1 MTADLPDRQRTP
13 VSARALNMWLRDA
26 QTKTGVGEKRIG
38 WLLASTVAVAA
49 LQRALGDDEEPL
61 FLLKGGLFMEFHLG
75 LDARVTKDV
84 DALFRGEVERF
95 ESALDTAISEPWGPF
110 TLQRTA
116 IEEITGA
123 RPLAKP
129 RRFDLK
135 LLIKG
140 TVWRRIK
147 VEISFPEG
155 HIADGLES
163 VPTPRA
169 GFFGISTPDHL
180 SGIAMAYQVAQK
192 LHACTDPDDP
202 PEFLNDRVR
211 DVVDLLLI
219 RDRFYGGLAAID
231 VRAACVDVFSARAAE
246 ASEVGQPVRRWP
258 PVLAVPNEE
267 WVRAYPALAES
278 VDISLTLDQAVSALN
293 DWILSMERLGP

>member
-26 QTKTGVGEKRIG
+26 QTRTGVGEKRIG

-49 LQRALGDDEEPL
+49 LQRALGADEEPL

-84 DALFRGEVERF
+84 DALFRGGVERF
-95 ESALDTAISEPWGPF
+95 ESALDAAISEPWGPF

-123 RPLAKP
+123 RRLAKP

-169 GFFGISTPDHL
+169 GFFGITTPDHL

-293 DWILSMERLGP
+293 DWIVSMERLSP

>member
-26 QTKTGVGEKRIG
+26 QTRTGVGEKRIG

-49 LQRALGDDEEPL
+49 LQRALGADEEPL

-84 DALFRGEVERF
+84 DALFRGGVERF
-95 ESALDTAISEPWGPF
+95 ESALDAAISEPWGPF

-123 RPLAKP
+123 RRLAKP

-169 GFFGISTPDHL
+169 GFFGITTPDHL

-267 WVRAYPALAES
+267 WARAYPALAES

-293 DWILSMERLGP
+293 DWIVSMERLSP

>member
-26 QTKTGVGEKRIG
+26 QTRTGVGEKRIG

-84 DALFRGEVERF
+84 DALFRGGVERF
-95 ESALDTAISEPWGPF
+95 ESALDAAISEPWGPF

-169 GFFGISTPDHL
+169 GFFGITTPDHL

-219 RDRFYGGLAAID
+219 RDRFYGGQAAID
-231 VRAACVDVFSARAAE
+231 VRAACVDVFNARATE

>member
-26 QTKTGVGEKRIG
+26 QTRTGVGEKRIG

-49 LQRALGDDEEPL
+49 LQRALGADEEPL

-84 DALFRGEVERF
+84 DALFRGGVERF
-95 ESALDTAISEPWGPF
+95 ESALDAAISEPWGPF

-123 RPLAKP
+123 RRLAKP

-169 GFFGISTPDHL
+169 GFFGIPTPDHL

-293 DWILSMERLGP
+293 DWIVSMERLSP

>member
-26 QTKTGVGEKRIG
+26 QTRTGVGEKRIG
-38 WLLASTVAVAA
+38 WLLAATVAVAA
-49 LQRALGDDEEPL
+49 LQRALGADEEPL

-84 DALFRGEVERF
+84 DALFRGGVERF
-95 ESALDTAISEPWGPF
+95 ESALDAAISEPWGPF

-123 RPLAKP
+123 RRLAKP

-169 GFFGISTPDHL
+169 GFFGITTPDHL

-246 ASEVGQPVRRWP
+246 ASEVGQQVRRWP

-293 DWILSMERLGP
+293 DWIVSMERLSP

>member
-26 QTKTGVGEKRIG
+26 QTRTGVGEKRIG

-84 DALFRGEVERF
+84 DALFRGGVERF
-95 ESALDTAISEPWGPF
+95 ESALDAAISEPWGPF

-155 HIADGLES
+155 HIADGLEP

-169 GFFGISTPDHL
+169 GFFGITTPDHL

-293 DWILSMERLGP
+293 DWILSMERLSP

>member
-26 QTKTGVGEKRIG
+26 QTRTGVGEKRIG

-49 LQRALGDDEEPL
+49 LQRALGADEEPL

-84 DALFRGEVERF
+84 DALFRGGVERF
-95 ESALDTAISEPWGPF
+95 ESALDAAISEPWGPF

-123 RPLAKP
+123 RRLAKP

-155 HIADGLES
+155 DVSWTAEWEHFVATLAGEVEPLGTLADARYAWARVE
-163 VPTPRA
+163 
-169 GFFGISTPDHL
+169 D
-180 SGIAMAYQVAQK
+180 AYATSPYAQM
-192 LHACTDPDDP
+192 
-202 PEFLNDRVR
+202 R
-211 DVVDLLLI
+211 DEI
-219 RDRFYGGLAAID
+219 FR
-231 VRAACVDVFSARAAE
+231 
-246 ASEVGQPVRRWP
+246 
-258 PVLAVPNEE
+258 
-267 WVRAYPALAES
+267 
-278 VDISLTLDQAVSALN
+278 
-293 DWILSMERLGP
+293 

>member
-26 QTKTGVGEKRIG
+26 QTRTGVGEKRIG

-49 LQRALGDDEEPL
+49 LQRALGADEEPL

-84 DALFRGEVERF
+84 DALFRGGVERF
-95 ESALDTAISEPWGPF
+95 ESALDAAISEPWGPF

-123 RPLAKP
+123 RRLAKP

-140 TVWRRIK
+140 TIWRRIK

-169 GFFGISTPDHL
+169 GFFGIPTPDHL

-267 WVRAYPALAES
+267 WARAYPALAES

-293 DWILSMERLGP
+293 DWIVSMERLSP